1 MMNWKAEKTEIR
13 LPKLHSLDMRISD
26 LKIELR
32 FQFYRFHLSSDYD
45 TAKYLATRAMH
56 HKVSPSEVRTP
67 THVWA
72 GQGFSSSMPE
82 AVIRSVRVFP
92 ITFRTC
98 QSAHDYYE

>member
-1 MMNWKAEKTEIR
+1 MSF
-13 LPKLHSLDMRISD
+13 P
-26 LKIELR
+26 
-32 FQFYRFHLSSDYD
+32 DYD

-82 AVIRSVRVFP
+82 AVIRYAFSQIEIYTTIYSNLGADR
-92 ITFRTC
+92 
-98 QSAHDYYE
+98 

>member
-1 MMNWKAEKTEIR
+1 MIKWNANKTEFR
-13 LPKLHSLDMRISD
+13 LHKCDSLAMRITD

-32 FQFYRFHLSSDYD
+32 FQIWFRLSSDYD